1 MTASTL
7 TSQALIE
14 EYSGFSY
21 NDFKIAGVKMS
32 TVQWAAFI
40 ARIIPQVEQFMYKVC
55 NVVTFDP
62 TSALNPITEYQSGS
76 GATNYDSASFDYNPQ
91 DICYYLRNLYLN
103 DDTLV
108 IYEDKAPKGNPP
120 AWVKK
125 NIRPTG
131 PLAEIDTLMILSM
144 PTVSDNLTITLNS
157 TYSYNVAVTA
167 GQTIAQV
174 ITAIVSAGAKTDL
187 TGITW
192 TPASTA
198 SPYITFTASAVGKQS
213 PMTIQP
219 NSTGIVTS
227 VVQTV
232 AGTSSYS
239 GDYEVDTVNGLTKV
253 LFCANV
259 PLNGNRNLKF
269 TYKTGYASDS
279 QQYAELQ
286 MLSTRACINFLN
298 YKKMEQAAQVIQV
311 SGVEDIVQ
319 LWKGLND
326 KTLGS
331 NGVLEDLERYKRFP
345 IEGAMFHDQVYS
357 SAGYGGSI

>member
-7 TSQALIE
+7 TSQTLIE
-14 EYSGFSY
+14 QYSGFSY
-21 NDFKIAGVKMS
+21 NNFMQAGVKM
-32 TVQWAAFI
+32 TANQWAAFVTSL
-40 ARIIPQVEQFMYKVC
+40 IPQVEQWMYKVC

-108 IYEDKAPKGNPP
+108 IYEDKAPKCNPP

-157 TYSYNVAVTA
+157 TFSYNVAVTA

-174 ITAIVSAGAKTDL
+174 ISAIVAAGSQTDL
-187 TGITW
+187 AGITW

-198 SPYITFTASAVGKQS
+198 SPYITFAASAVGKQS
-213 PMTIQP
+213 PMIIEP

-239 GDYEVDTVNGLTKV
+239 GDYEVDTVNGLTKI

-259 PLNGNRNLKF
+259 PLYGNRNLTF
-269 TYKTGYASDS
+269 TYNTGYPADS
-279 QQYAELQ
+279 KQYAELQ

-298 YKKMEQAAQVIQV
+298 YKKMEQAAQVIQT
-311 SGVEDIVQ
+311 SGVEDIVK
-319 LWKGLND
+319 LWGGLND

-331 NGVLEDLERYKRFP
+331 NGVMEDLDRYKRFP
-345 IEGAMFHDQVYS
+345 IEGSMFHDQVYAS
-357 SAGYGGSI
+357 GGYGGSI

>member
-1 MTASTL
+1 MT
-7 TSQALIE
+7 
-14 EYSGFSY
+14 SG
-21 NDFKIAGVKMS
+21 
-32 TVQWAAFI
+32 QWATFI
-40 ARIIPQVEQFMYKVC
+40 ASLIPQVEQWMYRVC
-55 NVVTFDP
+55 NVPTFDP

-76 GATNYDSASFDYNPQ
+76 GATNFDSSSFDYNPQ

-108 IYEDKAPKGNPP
+108 VMEDKAPKGNPP
-120 AWVKK
+120 AWVTRY
-125 NIRPTG
+125 IRPTG
-131 PLAEIDTLMILSM
+131 PLTEVDTLMILSM
-144 PTVSDNLTITLNS
+144 PTVSDNFTITLNS

-174 ITAIVSAGAKTDL
+174 IAAIVAAGPQTDL

-192 TPASTA
+192 TPASTT

-219 NSTGIVTS
+219 NTTGIVTS

-239 GDYEVDTVNGLTKV
+239 GDYEVDTVNGLTKI

-259 PLNGNRNLKF
+259 PLHGNRNLKF
-269 TYKTGYASDS
+269 TYKTGYPASS

-286 MLSTRACINFLN
+286 MISTRACINFLN
-298 YKKMEQAAQVIQV
+298 FKKQEQAAQVIQT
-311 SGVEDIVQ
+311 SGVEDFVQ

-331 NGVLEDLERYKRFP
+331 NGVMEDLDRYKRFP
-345 IEGAMFHDQVYS
+345 VEGTMFHNQVYS
-357 SAGYGGSI
+357 SGGMGGSI